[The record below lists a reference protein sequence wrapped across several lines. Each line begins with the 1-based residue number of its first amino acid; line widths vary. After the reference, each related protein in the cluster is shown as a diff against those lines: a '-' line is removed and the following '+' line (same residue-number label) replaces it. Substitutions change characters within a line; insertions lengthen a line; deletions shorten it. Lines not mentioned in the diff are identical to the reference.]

1 MGETV
6 LVCAGREGFM
16 RRKIFPLRKIFC
28 AKKAL
33 QPLQNSLCYAMIN
46 GLGYDAEAVLR
57 LILQI
62 N

>member
-1 MGETV
+1 
-6 LVCAGREGFM
+6 M